1 MFLSVVLSFY
11 NEEET
16 IPELLRRLREVLRP
30 LCGDRYEL
38 VFVDDDSTDRSLA
51 MLRDEASRNGD
62 IRVVVM
68 SRNVGPSV
76 CAIEGIRH
84 AKGDAVIYMDSDL
97 QDPPELIPRMVD
109 AWRDGDGADVVHTV
123 REARMGESAFKLWV
137 TRVGYRVLRAV
148 SSVDIIPEAG
158 DFKLLSRRAADEIGR
173 TGERRPFPRGLSTWV
188 GLRQAIV
195 PYRREARTTGR
206 TKCPVLGVRVIN
218 YFLDTAL
225 VSFSDLPLK
234 LSLFLGIP
242 VSIAGTAMLAA
253 FLGAPVFGK
262 SLPDGSGLLAAVLL
276 LGGLQFVAIGLLGL
290 YVNAIH
296 AEVRRR
302 PPFVIRETIGFPD
315 AR

>member
-16 IPELLRRLREVLRP
+16 IPELLRRLRAVLRP

-38 VFVDDDSTDRSLA
+38 VFVDDDSTDRSLE
-51 MLRDEASRNGD
+51 MLRAEAALHGD

-68 SRNVGPSV
+68 ARNVGPSI
-76 CAIEGIRH
+76 CAVEGIRH

-97 QDPPELIPRMVD
+97 QDPPELIPRMVE
-109 AWRDGDGADVVHTV
+109 AWQGGDGVEVVHTV
-123 REARMGESAFKLWV
+123 RESRMGESAFKLWV
-137 TRVGYRVLRAV
+137 TRLGYRILKAV
-148 SSVDIIPEAG
+148 SSVEIIPEAG

-173 TGERRPFPRGLSTWV
+173 TEERRPFPRGLSTWV
-188 GLRQAIV
+188 GFRQAIV
-195 PYRREARTTGR
+195 KYRREARTTGR
-206 TKCPVLGVRVIN
+206 TKCPVLGVRVLN
-218 YFLDTAL
+218 YFFDTAL
-225 VSFSDLPLK
+225 VAFSDLPLK

-253 FLGAPVFGK
+253 FLGAPLAGFR
-262 SLPDGSGLLAAVLL
+262 LPDGSGLLAAILL
-276 LGGLQFVAIGLLGL
+276 VGGLQFVAIGLLGL

-302 PPFVIRETIGFPD
+302 PPFVVKETIGFPD